1 MIIRPVKY
9 TDIAQI
15 SAIASEL
22 ASDDKGMNISHI
34 DFSNAKKLIANLTEY
49 DHMLVLETEIPP
61 TEICAV
67 VLLRVDRQ
75 IYLRRLAKLEI
86 IVSPKWQGQGMGKVL
101 MQSALDLA
109 EKELM
114 MERVEVEV
122 STENVGALKLCKSA
136 GFKVEGI
143 AKDWAVSDDGK
154 YLDAYLMAKCKTK

>member
-1 MIIRPVKY
+1 
-9 TDIAQI
+9 
-15 SAIASEL
+15 
-22 ASDDKGMNISHI
+22 
-34 DFSNAKKLIANLTEY
+34 
-49 DHMLVLETEIPP
+49 
-61 TEICAV
+61 
-67 VLLRVDRQ
+67 
-75 IYLRRLAKLEI
+75 
-86 IVSPKWQGQGMGKVL
+86 MGKVL

-122 STENVGALKLCKSA
+122 SIENVGALKLCKSA